1 MSIQKY
7 KENIIIW
14 TTQLLFLCEVI
25 KGKYELDNKCDECK
39 EVMRCLLLN
48 SLDLNK
54 EHSTA
59 NVTNL
64 LKPCLRLNFIL
75 KQVLVDLSLRQC

>member
-1 MSIQKY
+1 MSTQKV

-14 TTQLLFLCEVI
+14 ATQLLFLSEVI

-39 EVMRCLLLN
+39 EVMRCLLVT

-54 EHSTA
+54 A

-64 LKPCLRLNFIL
+64 FKSCLGLNFIL
-75 KQVLVDLSLRQC
+75 KQDLPPRSC